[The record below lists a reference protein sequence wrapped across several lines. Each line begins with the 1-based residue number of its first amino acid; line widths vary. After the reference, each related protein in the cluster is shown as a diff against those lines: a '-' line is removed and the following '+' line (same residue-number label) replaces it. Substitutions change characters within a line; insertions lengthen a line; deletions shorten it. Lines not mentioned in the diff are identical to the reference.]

1 MSRWKKIIEAGT
13 FDREH
18 TFKEQMLKRIL
29 HIVIAS
35 VLVLVLAIFNVGIPI
50 KTYLC
55 PMMDMDDASC
65 EMMPQADDGG
75 LSYSAPL
82 PDCCV
87 GHIVAEGNT
96 TPYISVEQFKTAHLV
111 PLDQPAVLPGTLASA
126 FTQPSFTET
135 ACNSP
140 SPPFRANVSLSILNS
155 TFLI

>member
-1 MSRWKKIIEAGT
+1 
-13 FDREH
+13 
-18 TFKEQMLKRIL
+18 MLKRIL

-35 VLVLVLAIFNVGIPI
+35 VLVLVLVIFNVGIPI

-65 EMMPQADDGG
+65 EMMPQQNKGG
-75 LSYSAPL
+75 FTYSAPL

-87 GHIVAEGNT
+87 GHVIAEGNT
-96 TPYISVEQFKTAHLV
+96 TPYISVEQLKTAYLV
-111 PLDQPAVLPGTLASA
+111 PLDQLAVLPGLLSSVFA
-126 FTQPSFTET
+126 QPSFTET